1 MLYVCIKFKIMKILL
16 LLKKSTLIL
25 SAFFMSLTFSNSIH
39 AQTFAWAK
47 SLGSGSNEE
56 GSGVVV
62 DASGNVY
69 TTGYFT
75 GTADFDPGVGVVNL
89 TSAGSND
96 VYISKLDALG
106 NLVWAL
112 RLGGTGPQSGIEIA
126 LDNSGNVYVVG
137 NFNNTIDVDPSA
149 AVVNITSLGSQDVF
163 IAKYDPAGNYIWSKR
178 FGSTAFETITDIN
191 VDAFGNIFTCGSF
204 TGLVDFDP
212 GAGVV
217 NLTAVTASDAF
228 ISKLDLNGNYVWAKQ
243 VGLNGSNSATALAND
258 AVGNI
263 YLTGLYEGT
272 TDFDPS
278 AATYSITSAGLQDI
292 FLLKLDI
299 NGNFSWAGS
308 MGGTAYDIGRSISL
322 DAAGNVLLTGEFQG
336 TADLDPTVG
345 VLNLTSTSGV
355 KDVFVTKFNPT
366 TASFIWSVKVG
377 DTSNDIGY
385 SIATDVNNNVYITG
399 TFIGTVDFDPGIGSV
414 LLSSAGSQTDCF
426 ILKLDASGNYMWAG
440 AFGSA
445 SLGDKSDAIFI
456 HPSTDIYTTG
466 SYQGTVD
473 FDPGAGS
480 SNLTS
485 GGQLDAF
492 VQKISQC
499 TAPAAPTNT
508 TLPVNQT
515 ICAGNSTTLS
525 AVSGS
530 NTINWF
536 ATPTST
542 TSLGTG
548 ISFATPTLAVG
559 TYSYYAEANSCTKS
573 VTRTQITVSV
583 QLCTGIYS
591 GVLVANNVN
600 VYPNPSNGQ
609 FTISLAQD
617 AEVLITD
624 VLGREVYNETL
635 NSGKHNINLENQVTG
650 LYFIKTT
657 IDGHV
662 TINKIVKN

>member
-1 MLYVCIKFKIMKILL
+1 MKKLL

-25 SAFFMSLTFSNSIH
+25 SAFFVLLTFSNSMY
-39 AQTFAWAK
+39 AQTFAWAQ
-47 SLGSGSNEE
+47 SLGALSNEE
-56 GSGVVV
+56 GSGVAV
-62 DASGNVY
+62 DANGNVY
-69 TTGYFT
+69 SIGYFT

-106 NLVWAL
+106 NFVWAL
-112 RLGGTGPQSGIEIA
+112 RLGGTGPQSGTDIA

-163 IAKYDPAGNYIWSKR
+163 IAKYDPSGNYIWSKR
-178 FGSTAFETITDIN
+178 FGSTAFETISDIN
-191 VDAFGNIFTCGSF
+191 VDAFGNIYTCGSF
-204 TGLVDFDP
+204 TGLTDFDP
-212 GAGVV
+212 GAGVA

-243 VGLNGSNSATALAND
+243 VGLNGSNSASSLAND
-258 AVGNI
+258 AAGNV
-263 YLTGLYEGT
+263 YLTGQYESV
-272 TDFDPS
+272 TDFNPG
-278 AATYSITSAGLQDI
+278 AGTYTITSAGMQDI

-299 NGNFSWAGS
+299 NGDFSWAGS
-308 MGGTAYDIGRSISL
+308 MGGTSLDFGRSISI

-345 VLNLTSTSGV
+345 VLNMTSPAGV

-377 DTSNDIGY
+377 DTNNDIGY
-385 SIATDVNNNVYITG
+385 GIATDVNNNVYVTG

-414 LLSSAGSQTDCF
+414 LISSAGGQTDCF

-445 SLGDKSDAIFI
+445 STGDKADAIFI

-466 SYQGTVD
+466 YYQGTVD
-473 FDPGAGS
+473 FDPGAGT
-480 SNLTS
+480 SNITS

-499 TAPAAPTNT
+499 TPPAAPTNS
-508 TLPVNQT
+508 TLPANQT
-515 ICAGNSTTLS
+515 ICAGSTTTLS
-525 AVSGS
+525 AISGT

-548 ISFATPTLAVG
+548 TSFATPTLAVG

-573 VTRTQITVSV
+573 VSRTLIIVSV
-583 QLCTGIYS
+583 QLCTGIYN
-591 GVLVANNVN
+591 GVLFVN
-600 VYPNPSNGQ
+600 DITIYPNPNNGQ

-617 AEVLITD
+617 AEILIID
-624 VLGREVYNETL
+624 ILGREVYNENL
-635 NSGKHNINLENQVTG
+635 NSGKHNINLENQVPG

-657 IDGHV
+657 VDGHV
-662 TINKIVKN
+662 KINKMVKN